1 MKICFISNL
10 YDPYA
15 EGGAEK
21 NVEKLAK
28 VLNKDNEVCVI
39 TTKPF
44 SNILSL
50 FPKTEIRDGVKIYR
64 FYPLNLFNVYFVQK
78 RRIPLFVKILWRI
91 IDLFNLHTFLIV
103 VYVLKKEKPR
113 IAHTNNLGGFSFS
126 AFWAAK
132 LLNIPVIH
140 TLRDYHLLCPYA
152 GFLSCPFTQFR
163 VCVNRPWPCLIYS
176 LFKKIIISDIP
187 KVIIGPSRF
196 IIDMH
201 TKYGFFNKSTLK
213 IIPNF
218 IEKYADSL
226 ADRNNKKTFDILYVG
241 GLLHQ
246 KGAAILTEAFTGLKE
261 EFLRLHIAGD
271 GPERKKLEELTKGD
285 SRIIF
290 YGKKSS
296 EQLLRQLYPLCDI
309 LVVPSIC
316 YENFPTV
323 TLEAFSFGMP
333 VIGSN
338 IGGIPEQIK
347 DGYNGFLFET
357 AGIIDLKNKL
367 LLFIDDFKKESKLLN
382 EMKYKALESS
392 KNYSQDRIIFQFT
405 KTYFKIIDE
414 QKC

>member
-1 MKICFISNL
+1 MKICLISNL
-10 YDPYA
+10 YNPYA

-28 VLNKDNEVCVI
+28 ALNNDNEIFII

-44 SNILSL
+44 SNIFSL
-50 FPKTEIRDGVKIYR
+50 FPKTEIREGIKTYR
-64 FYPLNLFNVYFVQK
+64 FYPLSLFNVYFAQK
-78 RRIPLFVKILWRI
+78 RRISLFIKILWRI
-91 IDLFNLHTFLIV
+91 IDLFNVHTFLTVLYI
-103 VYVLKKEKPR
+103 LKKERPQ
-113 IAHTNNLGGFSFS
+113 IAHTNNLGGFSLS

-152 GFLSCPFTQFR
+152 GFLSCPFTQFQ
-163 VCVNRPWPCLIYS
+163 VCVKRPWPCLIYS
-176 LFKKIIISDIP
+176 LFKKTIICDIP

-196 IIDMH
+196 VIDMH
-201 TKYGFFNKSTLK
+201 TKYGFFNKATLK

-218 IEKYADSL
+218 IEKYDDFL
-226 ADRNNKKTFDILYVG
+226 ADKNNKKTFDVLYVG
-241 GLLHQ
+241 SLLHQ
-246 KGAAILTEAFTGLKE
+246 KGVAILTETFTGLKE
-261 EFLRLHIAGD
+261 EFLRLHIVGD
-271 GPERKKLEELTKGD
+271 GPERKKLQELTKND

-290 YGKKSS
+290 YGKRRF
-296 EQLLRQLYPLCDI
+296 EQLLRQLYSLCDI

-323 TLEAFSFGMP
+323 TLEAFSFGIP

-347 DGYNGFLFET
+347 NGYNGFLFET
-357 AGIIDLKNKL
+357 ANIMDLKNKL
-367 LLFIDDFKKESKLLN
+367 LLFIDDFKKGGKLLN
-382 EMKYKALESS
+382 EMKHKVFESG
-392 KNYSQDRIIFQFT
+392 KDYYRDRIICQLT
-405 KTYFKIIDE
+405 EIYLKTISE